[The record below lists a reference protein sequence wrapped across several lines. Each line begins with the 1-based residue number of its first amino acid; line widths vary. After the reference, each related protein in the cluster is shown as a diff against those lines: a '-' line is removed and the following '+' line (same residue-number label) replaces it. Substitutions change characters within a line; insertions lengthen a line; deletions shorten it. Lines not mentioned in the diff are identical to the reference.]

1 MKNKN
6 RSKAMIRIQIMKT
19 IKMKTLKRK
28 KIKKLRR

>member
-6 RSKAMIRIQIMKT
+6 RSKVMIRIQNMKT